1 MIAFAFV
8 CCWLFYPLFLASFS
22 CTVPEFLC
30 RWRKWNVFFYICS
43 RRSMWCWCRIRCSWM
58 NCELCTVSSKSYCNQ
73 NTVSSEPS
81 AMLSLNFG
89 SPLFTSSIIGSITK
103 SDQAPTN
110 VSAGAWKYVVNQIA
124 AASLILSVFKNKVKT
139 SYFTLAS
146 QAIILKQF
154 N

>member
-1 MIAFAFV
+1 
-8 CCWLFYPLFLASFS
+8 
-22 CTVPEFLC
+22 
-30 RWRKWNVFFYICS
+30 
-43 RRSMWCWCRIRCSWM
+43 
-58 NCELCTVSSKSYCNQ
+58 
-73 NTVSSEPS
+73 
-81 AMLSLNFG
+81 MLSLNFG